1 MWAGGWADREEA
13 RVRYERGGGGGAV
26 SQPAPATPHL
36 LNLSHQQLRKKV
48 FSSEIFIFLF
58 NVVNPDPVIWQ
69 SIRQI
74 FNSDPNVYLSHNFF

>member
-1 MWAGGWADREEA
+1 MCGLVGGQTERRPGSVTRE
-13 RVRYERGGGGGAV
+13 GGEGGAV

-36 LNLSHQQLRKKV
+36 LHLSHQQLRKKV
-48 FSSEIFIFLF
+48 FL

-69 SIRQI
+69 SLRQI